1 VCARRSDHRRRE
13 PLSRAAILALLLVS
27 CAPPARDPALVAL
40 SPVPPPPADVSNA
53 WADDPAAARFGQRLF
68 FDPSFA
74 GALLDGDNDGT
85 EHATG
90 SRGDTGTVSCA
101 SCHVPTT
108 DFSDTRSLLGQ
119 ISLGA
124 AWGFRRAPSLLD
136 VGHSRMLMW
145 DGRFDSLFSQVFGPI
160 ESELEMNGSRLYAA
174 ERAFALHRAEYEAIF
189 GPMPPLDDASR
200 FPPLTGAT
208 TGCTALIESER
219 RCAGTLHGV
228 PGDGAEFDSMTPED
242 QDAVTEV
249 VVNLGKAL
257 GAYERLLHCGPS
269 RFDAWV
275 AGDEAAMTAAEVHGA
290 ELFVGEAGCV
300 SCHSGPTMSDERF
313 HVVGL
318 QPTFVATVF
327 VDRDDR
333 GAGLGLM
340 LRDASPLRIEST
352 YSDGDDGRA
361 DFPRTDAL
369 EGAFRTPRLRC
380 VAQRPSFMHTGQFT
394 RLEDAVAFHVRGGDR
409 GGYIGTSELVP
420 LDLTADDRADL
431 VAFLRALDGPGPD
444 ASLRQAPP

>member
-1 VCARRSDHRRRE
+1 MRRG
-13 PLSRAAILALLLVS
+13 AALLAVLLGS
-27 CAPPARDPALVAL
+27 CAPPARDPALLAL
-40 SPVPPPPADVSNA
+40 SPVPPPPPDVSNA

-68 FDPSFA
+68 FEPSFA

-90 SRGDTGTVSCA
+90 RRGDTGTVSCA
-101 SCHVPTT
+101 SCHVATT

-124 AWGFRRAPSLLD
+124 GWGFRRAPSLLD
-136 VGHSRMLMW
+136 VGHSHMLMW

-174 ERAFALHRAEYEAIF
+174 QRVFALHRAEYEAIF
-189 GPMPPLDDASR
+189 GPMPPLDDPER
-200 FPPLTGAT
+200 FPPLTGVT
-208 TGCTALIESER
+208 TGCTALIENER
-219 RCAGTLHGV
+219 RCAVPLHGV

-249 VVNLGKAL
+249 VVHLGKAL

-275 AGDEAAMTAAEVHGA
+275 AGDDGAMTAAEVHGA

-300 SCHSGPTMSDERF
+300 GCHSGPTMSDERF

-340 LRDASPLRIEST
+340 LRDASPLRIEGA
-352 YSDGDDGRA
+352 YADGDDGRA
-361 DFPRTDAL
+361 AFPRTEAL

-380 VAQRPSFMHTGQFT
+380 VAQRPSFMHTGQFV

-420 LDLTADDRADL
+420 LDLTAADRADL

-444 ASLRQAPP
+444 PSLRAPPP